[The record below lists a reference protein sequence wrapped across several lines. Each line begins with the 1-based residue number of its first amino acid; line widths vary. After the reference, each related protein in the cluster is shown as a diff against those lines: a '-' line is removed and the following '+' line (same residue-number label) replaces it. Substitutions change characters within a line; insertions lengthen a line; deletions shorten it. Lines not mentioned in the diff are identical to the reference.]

1 MRRRGAPGPA
11 PWGGR
16 RRPPSSGRA
25 AATGRVRR
33 LRHPGGQAVEDLVDG
48 PFPDGQLVHGEL
60 GVRGHLVLGRGP
72 LAGLEVDDVRP
83 PLGVP
88 LDPVHGATDAYGVL
102 ARFEG
107 DVEVVLAGRG
117 GAPGAVHDVPAQE
130 AFQGGPGV
138 VLLLLRLPGG
148 VEHEA
153 VPHGVQSFHQDVQV
167 GGGAAGGHLVGEH
180 VDHVAEALGGRRGGV
195 RLHLTA
201 QEPLEG
207 TGVGELVER
216 APREGDGAVPVAQR
230 DLGAGRFVQPP
241 PAVRV
246 GHAARAAGP
255 RRR

>member
-33 LRHPGGQAVEDLVDG
+33 LRHPGAGRRRPRRRPL
-48 PFPDGQLVHGEL
+48 PDGQLVHGEL

-83 PLGVP
+83 PLGVL

-138 VLLLLRLPGG
+138 VLLLLRLPGASKTRPSHTESSRSIRTSRSAA
-148 VEHEA
+148 VRPEA
-153 VPHGVQSFHQDVQV
+153 TSSASTWTTLPKPWAAVAGASAFTSRPRNHWRAQVLASWSSALPERATGRSLSRSGTSERVGSFSPTS
-167 GGGAAGGHLVGEH
+167 GAGG
-180 VDHVAEALGGRRGGV
+180 
-195 RLHLTA
+195 
-201 QEPLEG
+201 
-207 TGVGELVER
+207 
-216 APREGDGAVPVAQR
+216 
-230 DLGAGRFVQPP
+230 PP
-241 PAVRV
+241 
-246 GHAARAAGP
+246 ARAAGP